1 MASHNEIL
9 YACLTGV
16 HRNPALHLANSDQ
29 TLAQHASLCS
39 ETKLIHKS
47 LQSISIILKFHGQ
60 IMLKYR
66 QFKHVFIKVVS

>member
-16 HRNPALHLANSDQ
+16 HRNPALHLGDSDE
-29 TLAQHASLCS
+29 TLAQNALLCLKTELINRSLR
-39 ETKLIHKS
+39 
-47 LQSISIILKFHGQ
+47 SISIILKFHGQ

-66 QFKHVFIKVVS
+66 